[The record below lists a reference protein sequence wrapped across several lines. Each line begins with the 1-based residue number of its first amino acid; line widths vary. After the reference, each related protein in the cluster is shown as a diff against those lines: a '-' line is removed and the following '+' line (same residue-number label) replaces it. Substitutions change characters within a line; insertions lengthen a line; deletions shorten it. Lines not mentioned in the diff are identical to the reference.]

1 MESSPYDEA
10 YNIDDDEE
18 PSQVDMYTPSPRNPK
33 QNTRQEK
40 GSKQSCKIDLKKCD
54 FKNKLCCEIAT
65 AKKNNCCVIN
75 TIFKSCEI
83 VTQNL

>member
-40 GSKQSCKIDLKKCD
+40 GSKQNCKIDLKM
-54 FKNKLCCEIAT
+54 
-65 AKKNNCCVIN
+65 
-75 TIFKSCEI
+75 
-83 VTQNL
+83 

>member
-33 QNTRQEK
+33 QSTRQAN
-40 GSKQSCKIDLKKCD
+40 GSKIQGSNSL
-54 FKNKLCCEIAT
+54 LWP
-65 AKKNNCCVIN
+65 
-75 TIFKSCEI
+75 
-83 VTQNL
+83 Q

>member
-40 GSKQSCKIDLKKCD
+40 GSKQTCKIDLKMW
-54 FKNKLCCEIAT
+54 L
-65 AKKNNCCVIN
+65 
-75 TIFKSCEI
+75 EI
-83 VTQNL
+83 VTTKKQIVVCYEIVLISVSQFLKV

>member
-40 GSKQSCKIDLKKCD
+40 GSKQTCKID
-54 FKNKLCCEIAT
+54 
-65 AKKNNCCVIN
+65 AKI
-75 TIFKSCEI
+75 
-83 VTQNL
+83 

>member
-33 QNTRQEK
+33 QNTRQAND
-40 GSKQSCKIDLKKCD
+40 SKIQGVNIRFTCIYD
-54 FKNKLCCEIAT
+54 F
-65 AKKNNCCVIN
+65 NNTYLHKYIC
-75 TIFKSCEI
+75 TELSDG
-83 VTQNL
+83 LLL